1 MLGFVKSFLGAK
13 SSPIGVDFGTDSL
26 KLAQVASDGAE
37 WKLIAAASADVPSE
51 VRNDPGGRLNFFVRA
66 MKDLM
71 ARGGFVGRSAVIAL
85 PASSVYIQHMRV
97 PKMDEEAIKK
107 ALPWEA
113 RGKIPIDPAYAVLR
127 HSIAGE
133 VYQDQEPKYEVIVM
147 AASRDLVNQFI
158 NMAAKS
164 KLDLV
169 GMNVEPKATVDCF
182 SRIYKR
188 KNDAEATNFF
198 VDVGYS
204 GSRAFI
210 ARGSRIM
217 FARSIPIGGEHLTRA
232 VTQALGIT
240 FDEAKLL
247 RLNVCNALAQ
257 PLKAAAA
264 EAAQPAYGAA
274 PGDRRSL
281 NPIMEPAEAD
291 TEAQTRARE
300 VEQACREPLGRLV
313 SELELCRR
321 YYEATFPS
329 HPVDRLVFLGG
340 EAKHRNLCQFIAQEM
355 GLAAQVG
362 DPIVKLS
369 KNSVIPPDSGIDRG
383 QPQPNWAVAIG
394 LSMGAAAGADKSVEA
409 A

>member
-1 MLGFVKSFLGAK
+1 
-13 SSPIGVDFGTDSL
+13 
-26 KLAQVASDGAE
+26 
-37 WKLIAAASADVPSE
+37 
-51 VRNDPGGRLNFFVRA
+51 
-66 MKDLM
+66 
-71 ARGGFVGRSAVIAL
+71 VIAL

-182 SRIYKR
+182 SRIYRR
-188 KNDAEATNFF
+188 KNDAETTNFF

-247 RLNVCNALAQ
+247 RLNVCNALTPPQAAK
-257 PLKAAAA
+257 PAAA
-264 EAAQPAYGAA
+264 ETPEPAYPAS

-281 NPIMEPAEAD
+281 NPVMEPAAAD
-291 TEAQTRARE
+291 TDTQTKARE

-340 EAKHRNLCQFIAQEM
+340 EAKHRNLCQFVAQEM
-355 GLAAQVG
+355 SLAAQVG

-369 KNSVIPPDSGIDRG
+369 KTSTIPPESGIDRS

-394 LSMGAAAGADKSVEA
+394 LSMGAVAGVDKSVEA